1 VLKVISNALKEEAR
15 SSDSVIRWG
24 GEEFLIIVPDATL
37 KETLVLTERIRKR
50 ISDQVI
56 GEVGQVTASFGVA
69 EMVKDE
75 TTISLINRADKALY
89 KAKLSGKNCV
99 MAAN

>member
-1 VLKVISNALKEEAR
+1 
-15 SSDSVIRWG
+15 
-24 GEEFLIIVPDATL
+24 VPDATL

-50 ISDQVI
+50 ISEQVI

-99 MAAN
+99 RAAS